1 VDHEIHEK
9 HQVATD
15 SGGSGIFA
23 LMMSAARAQEIDNT
37 DFATPATSVGANFN
51 TPYAAA
57 ANTAVNDAQ
66 ITCAAVYEASILP
79 ANQQDE
85 VSVASFPR
93 ALGSLIALGV
103 LLIACGMLWKNA
115 GNRQNHTLK
124 NHNSLSM
131 RKNSLPNRKAQA
143 LHS

>member
-1 VDHEIHEK
+1 MKFTKNIRW
-9 HQVATD
+9 QLILA
-15 SGGSGIFA
+15 A
-23 LMMSAARAQEIDNT
+23 LGFSLLMTSAARAQEIDNT

-57 ANTAVNDAQ
+57 ANTAVNNAQ
-66 ITCAAVYEASILP
+66 ITSAAVSEASILP
-79 ANQQDE
+79 VNQQE
-85 VSVASFPR
+85 EASVGSLPR

-115 GNRQNHTLK
+115 GNRRNDTLK
-124 NHNSLSM
+124 THNSLSM

>member
-1 VDHEIHEK
+1 MNFTKNIK
-9 HQVATD
+9 WQL
-15 SGGSGIFA
+15 A
-23 LMMSAARAQEIDNT
+23 LAALGVSLFMTSAARAQEIDNT
-37 DFATPATSVGANFN
+37 DFATPAASVGANFN

-57 ANTAVNDAQ
+57 ANAAMNNAQ
-66 ITCAAVYEASILP
+66 VSSSAVYEASILP
-79 ANQQDE
+79 ASQQDE

-115 GNRQNHTLK
+115 SNRQNDTLK

-131 RKNSLPNRKAQA
+131 RKNPLPNRKAQA